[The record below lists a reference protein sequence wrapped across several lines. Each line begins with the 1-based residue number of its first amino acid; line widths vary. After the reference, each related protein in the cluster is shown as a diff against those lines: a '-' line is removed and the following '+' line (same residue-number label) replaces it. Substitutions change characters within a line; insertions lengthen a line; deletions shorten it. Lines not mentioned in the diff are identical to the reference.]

1 MTGFDALWA
10 FERYEEVRPRLPSAR
25 AEGAALLVEGLGA
38 LAQRYDGFV
47 LDAFGVI
54 NVGETAIAGAA
65 DSIAGLQALGKTVL
79 VVTNGATTPGEATAA
94 KYAKM
99 DLPLTRREVISSRDA
114 LALALA
120 EEKGIGL
127 WGFAATE
134 ASELE
139 QFGTPFSLLGEDPE
153 DYRRAEGFVLLSS
166 IDWNDERQA
175 LLAAALAERPRPLL
189 VGNPD
194 LVAPREWGFSAEP
207 GHYAHLLAD
216 AGLAAPSFYGKPY
229 PEVFELAAAELARR
243 GVAGDR
249 VCMVGDTLHTDI
261 LGGAAQGW
269 GTVLVTGHGLYR
281 GLDVAA
287 LIERSG
293 LSPDFV
299 TDSI

>member
-10 FERYEEVRPRLPSAR
+10 FE
-25 AEGAALLVEGLGA
+25 
-38 LAQRYDGFV
+38 RYDGFV

-65 DSIAGLQALGKTVL
+65 DGIAGLQALGKTVL

-99 DLPLTRREVISSRDA
+99 GLPLTRREVISSRDA

-120 EEKGIGL
+120 EEDVGV

-139 QFGTPFSLLGEDPE
+139 QFGTPFSILGEDPE

-166 IDWNDERQA
+166 IDWNEERQA
-175 LLAAALAERPRPLL
+175 LLAEALAERPRPLL

-207 GHYAHLLAD
+207 GHSAHLLAD
-216 AGLAAPSFYGKPY
+216 AGLAA
-229 PEVFELAAAELARR
+229 
-243 GVAGDR
+243 
-249 VCMVGDTLHTDI
+249 
-261 LGGAAQGW
+261 
-269 GTVLVTGHGLYR
+269 
-281 GLDVAA
+281 
-287 LIERSG
+287 
-293 LSPDFV
+293 
-299 TDSI
+299 